1 MRSKVYTQSHDVF
14 RPLPFLLT
22 INISCSKLEVSN
34 IDDVDNDI
42 LENILDAVVTYL
54 LGGRADSPGKPED
67 KENFAQLLRE
77 MRPVFDGHGLLL
89 TAAVSAGKNTIDK
102 AYEVPTMSQTLDF
115 INVMT
120 YDFHGW

>member
-1 MRSKVYTQSHDVF
+1 METERSSARAKCVQIKAGKCIKKVFHNTKCKV
-14 RPLPFLLT
+14 T
-22 INISCSKLEVSN
+22 IIFFQ
-34 IDDVDNDI
+34 
-42 LENILDAVVTYL
+42 

-77 MRPVFDGHGLLL
+77 LRPAFDKHGLLL

-102 AYEVPTMSQTLDF
+102 AYEVTTMSETLDF

-120 YDFHGW
+120 YDFHGWSVKSLLFFQLHI